1 MIDDLREQADDS
13 PEFDD
18 DDESLSFDD
27 FGDFEYELEEKGAP
41 AKRSFSRVKGRS
53 IGLTPTQ
60 RFLLASIILLL
71 SCILS
76 TFCLLVSGKIIL

>member
-27 FGDFEYELEEKGAP
+27 FGDFEYELEEERP
-41 AKRSFSRVKGRS
+41 VKRSLSGVKGRT
-53 IGLTPTQ
+53 IGLTPPQ
-60 RFLLASIILLL
+60 RFLLASIMLLL

-76 TFCLLVSGKIIL
+76 TFCLLVSGKIII

>member
-27 FGDFEYELEEKGAP
+27 FGDFEYELEEEGPP
-41 AKRSFSRVKGRS
+41 AKRSFSGVKGRS
-53 IGLTPTQ
+53 IGLTPPQ
-60 RFLLASIILLL
+60 RFLLASIMLLL

-76 TFCLLVSGKIIL
+76 TFCLLVSGKIII